1 MATHNDPDH
10 HDVFPGGKA
19 GVEVKSAKP
28 VFTVT
33 RDAITRH
40 DEHGNVTV
48 WKLLTAP
55 ERLPQSSNLNLPY
68 VAQAISTFN
77 GAHSRKISFR
87 MSADIALA
95 WQMAQ

>member
-19 GVEVKSAKP
+19 GREVRKAEP
-28 VFTVT
+28 TFTVT
-33 RDAITRH
+33 RDAITRR

-55 ERLPQSSNLNLPY
+55 ERAPKMSTGL
-68 VAQAISTFN
+68 AFEAKAISTFN
-77 GAHSRKISFR
+77 GDHARQVTFR
-87 MSADIALA
+87 MSADIVLA